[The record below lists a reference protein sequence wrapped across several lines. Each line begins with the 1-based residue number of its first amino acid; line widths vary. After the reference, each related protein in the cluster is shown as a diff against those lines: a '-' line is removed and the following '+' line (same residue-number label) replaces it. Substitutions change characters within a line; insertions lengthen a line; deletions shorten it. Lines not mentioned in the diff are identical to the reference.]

1 MIELLKRNIETEM
14 AMLREVS
21 SYSQIMLRVGEIE
34 KRQIESAINALI
46 ESISIINNNVPEFLS
61 ELGSKSNEVKK
72 ETVKLEEITY
82 IREGS
87 PVRAILNSKDKQR
100 FLKELSI
107 SENILKKLKKRRV
120 IKEEVYTEF
129 KAARGYIKLS
139 NKYFLNKAIE
149 LVKKGKFRDLYPE
162 LKRSNMDILF
172 ESYIAM
178 MFFTTIISAILAV
191 FVGFFLLFFDV
202 GLSSPFFSIYK
213 DGYLKRFLIVVVAS
227 IAIPVST
234 FFAIYYYPSTEKSSI
249 SKKIE
254 GELPFAVIHMS
265 SISGSGISPQ
275 EIFKIIVNSKEYPN
289 LRREIRKV
297 INQTN
302 IYGYDLV
309 TALLNASKVSPS
321 QKLSELFT
329 GISTTIS
336 SGGNLSDFFEKRS
349 ETLLAG
355 YRLEREKF
363 SHLAETFMDIYISVV
378 IATPMILMLLL
389 VMISLTVSTFSL
401 SPMMMSFIII
411 ALIALINTVFLGF
424 LHIKQPAY

>member
-329 GISTTIS
+329 GISTTIR
-336 SGGNLSDFFEKRS
+336 NLFR
-349 ETLLAG
+349 
-355 YRLEREKF
+355 Y
-363 SHLAETFMDIYISVV
+363 
-378 IATPMILMLLL
+378 P
-389 VMISLTVSTFSL
+389 SL
-401 SPMMMSFIII
+401 
-411 ALIALINTVFLGF
+411 
-424 LHIKQPAY
+424 